1 MWVKER
7 LEGKRKSN
15 MVFTPAI
22 CVLGSQRE
30 EDCYKFEASLVTI
43 VRFMLAQV
51 RS

>member
-1 MWVKER
+1 MRVKER
-7 LEGKRKSN
+7 TGGKRKPN
-15 MVFTPAI
+15 MVFTPVI

-43 VRFMLAQV
+43 VRSRLAQA